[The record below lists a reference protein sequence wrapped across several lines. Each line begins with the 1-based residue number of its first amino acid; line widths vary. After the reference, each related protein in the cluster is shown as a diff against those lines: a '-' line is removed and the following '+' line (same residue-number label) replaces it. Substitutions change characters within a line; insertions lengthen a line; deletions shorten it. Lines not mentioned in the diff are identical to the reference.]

1 MLCCA
6 PLYSVA
12 LPCIYSF
19 PYSPY
24 LPHPQAC
31 TWFNLL
37 LRICIGIGA
46 GSCVASAGR
55 SISVTI
61 LQIRIVLSRQ
71 GSVCLL
77 SFDLTKLVLNFQPAF
92 SDLARACEFRHTVKW
107 CLVLSREAVFQG
119 EWFSCGFFPLY
130 IQCSG
135 LQCEWHNR
143 PDMLWCSWK
152 LNSILWLLSYP
163 LQHPGAWLDQSCS

>member
-1 MLCCA
+1 MFKFFLSYFFWFIIYFLYFSACVERAIQLPSTAIPMLCCA

-37 LRICIGIGA
+37 LRICTGIGA

-77 SFDLTKLVLNFQPAF
+77 SLDLTKLALNFQPAF
-92 SDLARACEFRHTVKW
+92 SDLAHACEFRHTVKW
-107 CLVLSREAVFQG
+107 CLVSSREAVFQD
-119 EWFSCGFFPLY
+119 EWFSCVFSPLY

-135 LQCEWHNR
+135 LQCE
-143 PDMLWCSWK
+143 
-152 LNSILWLLSYP
+152 
-163 LQHPGAWLDQSCS
+163 